1 MKHNQHPHPLLYL
14 KGVKHQEI
22 VSILSFIYEGEVN
35 VAQTD
40 LGSFL
45 AVAEDLQVKGLSAAG
60 QIPQHN
66 GLPSMNKVPPDSSKE
81 QPKTEDDSVSE
92 DVITPAQTEL
102 LVVDVEHDPLV
113 ASDNEMEDD
122 IIEYPIEETTS
133 SFQHSS
139 FHDTLKRRQSGGQG
153 EFATRMNFR

>member
-1 MKHNQHPHPLLYL
+1 M
-14 KGVKHQEI
+14 
-22 VSILSFIYEGEVN
+22 
-35 VAQTD
+35 
-40 LGSFL
+40 
-45 AVAEDLQVKGLSAAG
+45 KGLSAAG

-81 QPKTEDDSVSE
+81 QPKTEDNSISE

-139 FHDTLKRRQSGGQG
+139 FHDTLKRRQSG